1 MSINDFDEKH
11 ERETKEE
18 DVEEEEE
25 EEAEPPKENAFKND
39 GSFLEMFKKMQEQK
53 QAEEAAKHANAG
65 EEKKA
70 IPMFGKRRGGR
81 VLKTGL
87 VQKTRN
93 LQEDL
98 NDPQDAWSVY
108 MKEVKK
114 YKEACCDDDSKTRP
128 LVK

>member
-1 MSINDFDEKH
+1 M
-11 ERETKEE
+11 
-18 DVEEEEE
+18 
-25 EEAEPPKENAFKND
+25 EPPKENAFKND
-39 GSFLEMFKKMQEQK
+39 GSFLEMFKKLQEQK
-53 QAEEAAKHANAG
+53 AEEAAKAQEASVS
-65 EEKKA
+65 EVKK
-70 IPMFGKRRGGR
+70 PLPLFGKRRGGR
-81 VLKTGL
+81 VLKTGM

-93 LQEDL
+93 MQDSEL

>member
-1 MSINDFDEKH
+1 
-11 ERETKEE
+11 
-18 DVEEEEE
+18 
-25 EEAEPPKENAFKND
+25 
-39 GSFLEMFKKMQEQK
+39 MFKKLQEQK
-53 QAEEAAKHANAG
+53 QAEEAAKQEASSSEA
-65 EEKKA
+65 KRPL
-70 IPMFGKRRGGR
+70 PMFGKRRGGR
-81 VLKTGL
+81 VLKTGM

-93 LQEDL
+93 LQDADI